1 MADLTREDILQLA
14 RLAKLELTDEE
25 IKKFQNELGDILGY
39 VEKLSEVDVKGLK
52 PTTQVTGL
60 VNVMRNDEIKPYQA
74 DQQALLKNLPD
85 RQGNNIKV
93 RRVL

>member
-1 MADLTREDILQLA
+1 MADLTREDVLKLA
-14 RLAKLELTDEE
+14 RLTKLELTEEE
-25 IKKFQNELGDILGY
+25 ITKFQKELGQILGY
-39 VEKLSEVDVKGLK
+39 VDSLSEVDVTDLQ

-60 VNVMRNDEIKPYQA
+60 TNVTREDKVRAYQA
-74 DQQALLKNLPD
+74 DQQALLKNVPN

>member
-1 MADLTREDILQLA
+1 MTDLTREDVLKLA
-14 RLAKLELTDEE
+14 RLTKLELTEDE
-25 IKKFQNELGDILGY
+25 ITKFQKELGEILGY
-39 VEKLSEVDVKGLK
+39 VDSLSEVDVTNLQ

-60 VNVMRNDEIKPYQA
+60 TNITREDTVRAYQA
-74 DQQALLKNLPD
+74 DQQALLKNVPA

>member
-1 MADLTREDILQLA
+1 MADLTREDVLKLA
-14 RLAKLELTDEE
+14 RLTKLELTEEE
-25 IKKFQNELGDILGY
+25 IVKFQKELGEILGY
-39 VEKLSEVDVKGLK
+39 VDSLSDVDVTGLE

-60 VNVMRNDEIKPYQA
+60 VNVTRGDEVRSYQA
-74 DQQALLKNLPD
+74 NQQALLKNVPS

>member
-1 MADLTREDILQLA
+1 MADLTREDVLKLA
-14 RLAKLELTDEE
+14 RLTKLELTEDE
-25 IKKFQNELGDILGY
+25 ITKFQKELGEILGY
-39 VEKLSEVDVKGLK
+39 VDSLSEVDVTDLQ

-60 VNVMRNDEIKPYQA
+60 TNVTRADEVRAYQT
-74 DQQALLKNLPD
+74 DQQALLKNVPA